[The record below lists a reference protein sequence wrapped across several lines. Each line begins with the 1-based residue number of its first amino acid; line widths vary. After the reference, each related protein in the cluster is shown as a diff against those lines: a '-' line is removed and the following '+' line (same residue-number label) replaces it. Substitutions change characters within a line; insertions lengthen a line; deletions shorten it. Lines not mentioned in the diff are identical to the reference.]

1 MIAPPASS
9 EAIAGV
15 SWVLGMV
22 QTAIPPLTQSARA
35 AAAAAIMA
43 TAKSMKTILPFLI
56 IARPPMCKNRA
67 RGKILER
74 ILSRATRRQK
84 K

>member
-22 QTAIPPLTQSARA
+22 QTAIPPLTQSARVA
-35 AAAAAIMA
+35 VAGAIIA
-43 TAKSMKTILPFLI
+43 TAKNIRTILPLVI
-56 IARPPMCKNRA
+56 IACPPIRKNRT

-74 ILSRATRRQK
+74 ILSRAIRR
-84 K
+84 